1 LTDGQGRVVDF
12 KNTVIIMTTNL
23 GSSAI
28 AGGPVGFQVEGNA
41 QTSYERMKGK
51 VDEELKRHFKPE
63 FLNRVDDVIVFPQ
76 LNKAE
81 LRQIVGLFTKR
92 LSERLL
98 DRDMTVELSDAAKD
112 KLIDIGFDPTLGAR
126 PLRRAMQREVEDRLS
141 EQILH
146 GELNSGD
153 HVKVDV
159 VDGKF
164 TFESTPR
171 GEKVAVGVGT
181 AGEITATPDI
191 AASA

>member
-1 LTDGQGRVVDF
+1 TDGQGRMIDF

-23 GSSAI
+23 GSQAI

-41 QTSYERMKGK
+41 QTTYDRMKGK

-76 LNKAE
+76 LSKPE

-112 KLIDIGFDPTLGAR
+112 KLIEIGFDPTLGAR
-126 PLRRAMQREVEDRLS
+126 PLRRAMQREIEDQLS
-141 EQILH
+141 ERILH
-146 GELNSGD
+146 GQLASGD

-159 VDGKF
+159 EDGEF
-164 TFESTPR
+164 AFENGPR
-171 GEKVAVGVGT
+171 GERVSVGVNV
-181 AGEITATPDI
+181 AGAIEATPEI
-191 AASA
+191 VAGA

>member
-1 LTDGQGRVVDF
+1 
-12 KNTVIIMTTNL
+12 TTNL

-76 LNKAE
+76 LSKTE
-81 LRQIVGLFTKR
+81 LVQIVDLFTKR

-98 DRDMTVELSDAAKD
+98 DRDMTIELSQAAKER
-112 KLIDIGFDPTLGAR
+112 LIEVGFDPTLGAR
-126 PLRRAMQREVEDRLS
+126 PLRRAMQREIEDNLS

-146 GELNSGD
+146 GELNPGD
-153 HVKVDV
+153 HVKVTFD
-159 VDGKF
+159 DGKF
-164 TFESTPR
+164 AFVSAPR
-171 GEKVAVGVGT
+171 ADKVAVGVATG
-181 AGEITATPDI
+181 GEITATPDI
-191 AASA
+191 VAQGE